1 MNMFVVLQSLER
13 AMGVGVLPGQVK
25 GCKIYAKKEDL
36 MYWRAV
42 IDGMD
47 PIDSWRELNDP
58 REFYGKLN
66 FKYLGGE
73 HLKGV
78 SSKRGEIS
86 GKKGIRTLF
95 STVIGYNP
103 DLAKTE
109 EQVEEMKEKAAK
121 VKGEVLSCFVCC
133 LCKQTGSCGEASI
146 SSTKI

>member
-13 AMGVGVLPGQVK
+13 AMGVAVLLGQVK
-25 GCKIYAKKEDL
+25 GCEIYPKKEDL

-47 PIDSWRELNDP
+47 PTDSRGELNDP

-78 SSKRGEIS
+78 SSERGEIS

-95 STVIGYNP
+95 TTVTGYNP

-109 EQVEEMKEKAAK
+109 EQREEMKEKAAK
-121 VKGEVLSCFVCC
+121 LKGEVLSRFVCC

-146 SSTKI
+146 SSPKF